1 MYFLIGDEAPESNLQ
16 PGERSTK
23 RILVMVVALH
33 SRGIPLNRP
42 ITQSSSANPVD
53 NPIGDAR

>member
-1 MYFLIGDEAPESNLQ
+1 MCFLIGDEAPGSNLQ
-16 PGERSTK
+16 PSQRSTK

-33 SRGIPLNRP
+33 SRCVPLNCP
-42 ITQSSSANPVD
+42 ITQSSSVNPVD

>member
-1 MYFLIGDEAPESNLQ
+1 LFGDEAPGNNLQ

-33 SRGIPLNRP
+33 SRGMPLNRP